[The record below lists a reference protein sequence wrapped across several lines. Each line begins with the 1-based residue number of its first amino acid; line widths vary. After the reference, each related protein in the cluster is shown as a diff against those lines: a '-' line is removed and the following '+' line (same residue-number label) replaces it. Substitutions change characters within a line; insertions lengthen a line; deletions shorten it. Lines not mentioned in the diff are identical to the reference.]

1 MFPGFQSSSPDY
13 SEVEEFEEEKEK
25 KKSSQILSKIN
36 VYCLRGEKIIQ
47 ALI

>member
-25 KKSSQILSKIN
+25 KKLSDFI
-36 VYCLRGEKIIQ
+36 
-47 ALI
+47 

>member
-25 KKSSQILSKIN
+25 KKRKKKKKLSDFI
-36 VYCLRGEKIIQ
+36 
-47 ALI
+47 

>member
-25 KKSSQILSKIN
+25 KKA
-36 VYCLRGEKIIQ
+36 LRFYLKSMCTV
-47 ALI
+47 